1 MLEVQSVLGVL
12 VDAWVTVGIIVAV
25 VILYEFLPS
34 LGKSLRHRLKYG
46 RFGKPYPA
54 ALADDYRDQSW
65 SIPLFREY
73 MWDAKATWAPFVHW
87 CQEPFDGVYHVFDAK
102 GRRRTWR
109 ATHRNDDAGGTGTPA
124 LIFMFGGSTT
134 FGMGAREDW
143 TLPSRLARALV
154 EDGFDVE
161 VKNYGQIGYNSTQ
174 EVIMLHEELKLGET
188 PDVAIFLDGVNDIH
202 VAEQTGAVGSVM
214 HACHRESEFNLT
226 QRWRRGDVLRSA
238 LWSWFPRT
246 SKLLAIADWPQSP
259 YPALDGPVLQRLAG
273 EVVENYK
280 RNVELL
286 VYLSNR
292 YGFEAVSFWQ
302 PSIYRKKTLSDFE
315 SRYYDEGAGPL
326 VSEVYARWKEDE
338 EIRSSPHMV
347 DISDIFDDEPDGI
360 YYDAYHVT
368 ERGNE
373 ILGRAMRSH
382 VVAALRRKG
391 IEPRASA
398 APSDAAQSQ
407 NIG

>member
-1 MLEVQSVLGVL
+1 M
-12 VDAWVTVGIIVAV
+12 
-25 VILYEFLPS
+25 
-34 LGKSLRHRLKYG
+34 
-46 RFGKPYPA
+46 
-54 ALADDYRDQSW
+54 
-65 SIPLFREY
+65 
-73 MWDAKATWAPFVHW
+73 
-87 CQEPFDGVYHVFDAK
+87 
-102 GRRRTWR
+102 
-109 ATHRNDDAGGTGTPA
+109 
-124 LIFMFGGSTT
+124 
-134 FGMGAREDW
+134 
-143 TLPSRLARALV
+143 
-154 EDGFDVE
+154 
-161 VKNYGQIGYNSTQ
+161 
-174 EVIMLHEELKLGET
+174 
-188 PDVAIFLDGVNDIH
+188 
-202 VAEQTGAVGSVM
+202 
-214 HACHRESEFNLT
+214 
-226 QRWRRGDVLRSA
+226 
-238 LWSWFPRT
+238 
-246 SKLLAIADWPQSP
+246 
-259 YPALDGPVLQRLAG
+259 
-273 EVVENYK
+273 VENYK

-302 PSIYRKKTLSDFE
+302 PSIYRKKTLSDFGKQIL
-315 SRYYDEGAGPL
+315 SMRAPAP
-326 VSEVYARWKEDE
+326 SCRKCNARWKEDE